1 MDPKKTLQE
10 CQPKSTKDLAV
21 DILEEYKIFYNL
33 LHSSGFT
40 GVDDNYK
47 IRQMLNKIIYEIR
60 RMQDFMIKTN
70 TKSKVANAITKKLKG
85 SKKTDRSSATSHLKD
100 DDCCEATSR
109 SKTDD
114 ENDGEVND
122 I

>member
-1 MDPKKTLQE
+1 
-10 CQPKSTKDLAV
+10 
-21 DILEEYKIFYNL
+21 
-33 LHSSGFT
+33 
-40 GVDDNYK
+40 
-47 IRQMLNKIIYEIR
+47 
-60 RMQDFMIKTN
+60 MQDFMIKTN

-85 SKKTDRSSATSHLKD
+85 SKKADRSSATSRLKD

-114 ENDGEVND
+114 ELNLNLKSDEEEAEVKD